1 MRYLTSDELLAIHLE
16 AINEF
21 GGAVEIL
28 DFEKL
33 KSCLETPQQTMFGED
48 LYPDLV
54 SKAAIMFVL
63 LVKNHPFMDGNKRT
77 ATLALFE
84 FLERNGHTLAATN
97 DQLYEFT
104 LNVATSVLGKDQ
116 VATWI
121 RTRLVQS
128 EI

>member
-16 AINEF
+16 AIHEF

-33 KSCLETPQQTMFGED
+33 KSCLETPQQTMFVED